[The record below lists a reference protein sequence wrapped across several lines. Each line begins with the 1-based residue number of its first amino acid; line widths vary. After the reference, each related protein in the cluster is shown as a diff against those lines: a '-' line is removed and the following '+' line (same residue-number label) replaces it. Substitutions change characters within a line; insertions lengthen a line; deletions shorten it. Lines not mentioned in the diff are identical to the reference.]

1 VKVFEGEEEVPFAD
15 LDIPLVSIKK
25 EKKSVSFIEKIS
37 FNDEETTGET
47 AMGTINTAVLYSK
60 SGKYNDKLKN
70 RFIMDAILI
79 KCTDPLN
86 IKLPAGYEMAD
97 S

>member
-1 VKVFEGEEEVPFAD
+1 MKVFEGEEEVAFAD

-37 FNDEETTGET
+37 FNDEETTGYT
-47 AMGTINTAVLYSK
+47 AMGNINTAVLYSK

-70 RFIMDAILI
+70 RFIKDAILV